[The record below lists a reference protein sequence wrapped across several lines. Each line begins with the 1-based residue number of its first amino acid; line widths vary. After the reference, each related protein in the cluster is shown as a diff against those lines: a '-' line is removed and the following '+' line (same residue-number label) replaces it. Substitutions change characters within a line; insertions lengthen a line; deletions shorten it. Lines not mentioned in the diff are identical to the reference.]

1 MPPVFA
7 PFIRDADFA
16 VRRSWSVPERRLL
29 DYLLVYVEEGECRF
43 TVEGHTYELARG
55 DFCLVQP
62 GERVRLEG
70 FSATVTP
77 YAHFDLAYNPRREE
91 SFATRPGQMNLEAHA
106 ELLQPRLRDLGPAY
120 AVDAPARFRVE
131 IIPSLGTDFA
141 PRWLRVVRLWNAG
154 GDLARVRA
162 DNLLGAL
169 ILELT
174 QALSQAEPAR
184 GDSSLSWIPS
194 YLSTRLA
201 DSVTVDEMAGRAGLS
216 PSRFH
221 HVFRAAFGVTPGR
234 YLWEL
239 RARHAAE
246 LLETTA
252 WTQAHIAG
260 LCGYAD
266 VHHFAR
272 AFKRLRGVT
281 PGEHRRRAGTPWIS
295 PY

>member
-16 VRRSWSVPERRLL
+16 VRRIWTVPERRLL

-43 TVEGHTYELARG
+43 TIEGEPHNLSGG
-55 DFCLVQP
+55 DFCLIQP
-62 GERVRLEG
+62 GERVHLEG
-70 FSATVTP
+70 FGATVTP
-77 YAHFDLAYNPRREE
+77 YAHFDLVYNVRRDE
-91 SFATRPGQMNLEAHA
+91 SFATRPGQMNLDPHAH
-106 ELLQPRLRDLGPAY
+106 LLQPRLHELGLGFALDVAARFRPELIPDLGP
-120 AVDAPARFRVE
+120 
-131 IIPSLGTDFA
+131 DFA
-141 PRWLRVVRLWNAG
+141 ARWLRVVRSWNTG
-154 GDLARVRA
+154 GDLARIQA

-169 ILELT
+169 ILELAA
-174 QALSQAEPAR
+174 ALSNAETPR
-184 GDSSLSWIPS
+184 GDSSLTWIPS

-201 DSVTVDEMAGRAGLS
+201 DPVTVGEMAGRAGLS

-246 LLETTA
+246 LLETTS

-272 AFKRLRGVT
+272 AFKRLRGTT
-281 PGEHRRRAGTPWIS
+281 PGEHRRLAGFK
-295 PY
+295 